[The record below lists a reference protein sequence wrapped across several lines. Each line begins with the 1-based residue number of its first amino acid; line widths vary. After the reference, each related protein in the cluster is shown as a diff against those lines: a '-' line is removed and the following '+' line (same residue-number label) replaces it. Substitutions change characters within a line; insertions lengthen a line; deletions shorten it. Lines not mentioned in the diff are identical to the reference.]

1 MSYLTKYNRQLSL
14 NDRALFDS
22 YQSIFEQAYNNNEFD
37 PILQENSRK
46 LFFHYPEKGFIPKR
60 VEVYA
65 VVVGLSF
72 SQKLQDQASQIQKE
86 LESICNSKNCYWVLP
101 QNLASELIILKWPEN
116 QKITININE
125 VKVFLETLIF
135 EDLHLN
141 IEGFQINIDGC
152 VLLRGFDNGILRNIR
167 TKLIKRFPNL
177 PSKQSLWIHIPLGRI
192 LNPISSE
199 KYREIMELALNSTK
213 KSPILEKIPF
223 FKLIKENQW
232 YMTDKEQLWKV
243 KANSNDYWK
252 PL

>member
-1 MSYLTKYNRQLSL
+1 MNYLTKYNCQLSL

-46 LFFHYPEKGFIPKR
+46 LFFHHPEKGFIPKR

-65 VVVGLSF
+65 LVVGLGF
-72 SQKLQDQASQIQKE
+72 SQKLQDQATQIQKE
-86 LESICNSKNCYWVLP
+86 LEFICNSKNCYWVLP

-116 QKITININE
+116 QKITVNINE
-125 VKVFLETLIF
+125 VKVFLETLVF

-141 IEGFQINIDGC
+141 IEGFQINKDGC
-152 VLLRGFDNGILRNIR
+152 VLLRGFDSGILRDLR
-167 TKLIKRFPNL
+167 TKLIRKFPKL

-192 LNPISSE
+192 LNPLSSK
-199 KYREIMELALNSTK
+199 KYRKIMELALNSTK
-213 KSPILEKIPF
+213 KISIREKIPS

-232 YMTDKEQLWKV
+232 YMTDTQQLWKV
-243 KANSNDYWK
+243 KAKLNENRK
-252 PL
+252 PF